1 MLSSAE
7 IIAVARADNRYRSSA
22 DGSWRVGLDRL
33 VDAFN
38 QEAALNPFGERH
50 IAAVLADKLAT
61 RFAIDDWHVQHPEIA
76 DQKIE
81 RPVFGLGLPRTGSTA
96 LGVVLGQDRERRVL
110 RTWEARQ
117 PCSPPE
123 AATQYTDPRIASSQA
138 ELDTLVAAD
147 PSLAAMIPMSADAA
161 TECLILTSMDFR
173 SKEFAAFGQ
182 IDSYNAWLLE
192 CDMEPTYRFH
202 KRVLQ
207 LLQWRCPPN
216 RWFLRTPAHSPF
228 LPALDA
234 VYPDARFVMT
244 HRDVSKVIPSNM
256 TFVLALTHAF
266 TDEQDLRD
274 LARHMV
280 DFWEQALQR
289 LVAFRDDGN
298 DHRFFDIDF
307 VDFQNDP
314 LREIE
319 RLYDWLGEPLTDE
332 ARQRMGAWW
341 AAQATE
347 RQSAAKIDFAELGI
361 PIEELRERFA
371 FYNDRYARS
380 AH

>member
-1 MLSSAE
+1 MLSSAD
-7 IIAVARADNRYRSSA
+7 IVAAALAKHTQLSAA
-22 DGSWRVGLDRL
+22 DGSWREGLDRL
-33 VDAFN
+33 VNAFN
-38 QEAALNPFGERH
+38 REAALNPFGKQH

-61 RFAIDDWHVQHPEIA
+61 RFAIDDWHARHPEIA
-76 DQKIE
+76 DQQID

-96 LGVVLGQDRERRVL
+96 LGVVLGQDRDRRVL

-117 PCSPPE
+117 PCPPPE
-123 AATQYTDPRIASSQA
+123 AATQYTDPRIASSQT
-138 ELDTLVAAD
+138 ELDALVAAD

-182 IDSYNAWLLE
+182 IGSYNAWLLD

-216 RWFLRTPAHSPF
+216 RWFLRTPAHTPF

-244 HRDVSKVIPSNM
+244 HRNVTKVIPSNM
-256 TFVLALTHAF
+256 TFVLALTRAF
-266 TDEQDLRD
+266 TDEQNLRD

-280 DFWEQALQR
+280 DFWEEALHR
-289 LVAFRDDGN
+289 LVAFRDAGN

-307 VDFQNDP
+307 ADFQNNP
-314 LREIE
+314 LHEIE
-319 RLYDWLGEPLTDE
+319 RLYGWLGEPLTDD
-332 ARQRMGAWW
+332 ARQRMSAWW
-341 AAQATE
+341 AAQASE

-361 PIEELRERFA
+361 SHEELQSRFA
-371 FYNDRYARS
+371 FYNDRYVR
-380 AH
+380 